1 MIWDNGH
8 SLLAC
13 ALKKFSGSWWHT
25 KDGEQFIKII
35 IVGQSITD
43 NAFTLHI
50 PIKVCMYLLLP
61 PLPCPE
67 HYCIAEADVAVRTF
81 CTGSPFHEKN
91 WKEILMKWNHNPL
104 FNKKSPFFFLHIYDT
119 LLEKNHVVIIARY
132 YVPTYWMF
140 LHSAAIVIHCQVL
153 AQDLVLTPDPSS
165 IQVELKAMIF
175 NG

>member
-13 ALKKFSGSWWHT
+13 TLKKFSGSWWHT

-43 NAFTLHI
+43 NALTLHI

-61 PLPCPE
+61 PLLCPE

-81 CTGSPFHEKN
+81 CTGSPFTKKIEKRYS
-91 WKEILMKWNHNPL
+91 WNETIIHFL
-104 FNKKSPFFFLHIYDT
+104 TKKSPFFFLHIYDT
-119 LLEKNHVVIIARY
+119 LPEKNHVVIIARY

>member
-13 ALKKFSGSWWHT
+13 TLKKFSGSWWHT

-81 CTGSPFHEKN
+81 CTGSPFHEKIE
-91 WKEILMKWNHNPL
+91 KRYSWNETIIHFL
-104 FNKKSPFFFLHIYDT
+104 TKKAPSFSYIYT
-119 LLEKNHVVIIARY
+119 
-132 YVPTYWMF
+132 T
-140 LHSAAIVIHCQVL
+140 HS
-153 AQDLVLTPDPSS
+153 
-165 IQVELKAMIF
+165 
-175 NG
+175 